1 VITGVNDSTEHQSA
15 ESIALDAEKLNR
27 AGVLPS
33 HALELLQAALAAR
46 LNVAISGP
54 EGSGKRNL
62 LHSLVPYMACD
73 GQILAVQ
80 NPDEPLLERRGVT
93 SLRAHPD
100 AEDDCPRIGRRY
112 LLSLVPR
119 MHPTGLILDRVSGAE
134 AVPLLRLLLSMD
146 GIVFSIAAES
156 PQDVLDTLVNLERV
170 YGERQ
175 DSGLAIRIL
184 STALQL
190 VVQLDTARD
199 GSSLVVSLTEV
210 AQAEDGCHV
219 LREIFT
225 GGELEPPDDGEAGSP
240 RTLCATGVRP
250 LFLRRLEEL
259 GIPVPDH
266 IFT

>member
-1 VITGVNDSTEHQSA
+1 MEHQSA

-27 AGVLPS
+27 NGVLPS

-100 AEDDCPRIGRRY
+100 AEDDCPRIGRHY
-112 LLSLVPR
+112 LLTLVPK
-119 MHPTGLILDRVSGAE
+119 MHPTGLVLDRVAGAE

-156 PQDVLDTLVNLERV
+156 PQDVFDTLVNLDRV
-170 YGERQ
+170 HGERQ
-175 DSGLAIRIL
+175 DSGLARRIL

-190 VVQLDTARD
+190 VVQLDAAPD
-199 GSSLVVSLTEV
+199 GSPLVVSLTEV

-219 LREIFT
+219 LREIFAC
-225 GGELEPPDDGEAGSP
+225 GGLEPPDDGEAGSR
-240 RTLCATGVRP
+240 RTLRATGVRP

-259 GIPVPDH
+259 GIPVPEH